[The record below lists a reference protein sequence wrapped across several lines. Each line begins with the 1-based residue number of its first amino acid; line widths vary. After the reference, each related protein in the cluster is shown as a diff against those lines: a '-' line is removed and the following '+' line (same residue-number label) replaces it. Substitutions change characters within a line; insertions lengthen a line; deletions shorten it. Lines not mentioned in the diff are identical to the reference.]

1 MAAEPESRNVD
12 RIESDTWH
20 VVLDTNEMFGDFWL
34 RHREIQFLLEHAR
47 RPAFYVCL
55 PEVVVREM
63 ANQFRERWSEARDR
77 YETALRDLER
87 LIGRTISD
95 RVQAGEI
102 DAAAGRYEI
111 ELRRAIL
118 GYGVQIEPIPSEL
131 TGVEALLQRDLGR
144 RKPFGDRKITDQR
157 RNRRDR
163 GGMRDALIWESVLAL
178 CNRERRSLAIIT
190 DNSDDFA
197 NAQGDQLHE
206 DLLTD
211 LADTGVDRQNVRL
224 YRTVRSFNDAHL
236 RHLRADAP
244 GQRRERSGLHDD
256 VTSDAD
262 DASEPSA
269 GAEASEADDKDRN
282 HGNPTSP

>member
-1 MAAEPESRNVD
+1 MADEPESRNVD

-34 RHREIQFLLEHAR
+34 RHREIQFLLEHAQK
-47 RPAFYVCL
+47 PNFHVCL
-55 PEVVVREM
+55 PEVVIREM
-63 ANQFRERWSEARDR
+63 SNQFRERWSEARER

-102 DAAAGRYEI
+102 DTAAGRYEI
-111 ELRRAIL
+111 ELRRTIQ
-118 GYGVQIEPIPSEL
+118 GYGVHIEPIPSEL
-131 TGVEALLQRDLGR
+131 AGVEALLLRDLGR

-211 LADTGVDRQNVRL
+211 LADIGVDRQNVRL
-224 YRTVRSFNDAHL
+224 YKTIKAFNDVHL

-244 GQRRERSGLHDD
+244 GQRSEPGGLRDD
-256 VTSDAD
+256 VTADAD
-262 DASEPSA
+262 DASGPSA
-269 GAEASEADDKDRN
+269 GAAGS
-282 HGNPTSP
+282 

>member
-1 MAAEPESRNVD
+1 MAGEPESRNVD

-34 RHREIQFLLEHAR
+34 RHREIQFLLEYAKKPH
-47 RPAFYVCL
+47 FHICL

-63 ANQFRERWSEARDR
+63 SNQFRERWSEARER
-77 YETALRDLER
+77 FETALRDLER

-102 DAAAGRYEI
+102 DTAADRYEI
-111 ELRRAIL
+111 ELRRTIL
-118 GYGVQIEPIPSEL
+118 GYGIHVESIPTEL
-131 TGVEALLQRDLGR
+131 AGVESLLQRDLGR
-144 RKPFGDRKITDQR
+144 RRPFGDRKITDQR

-163 GGMRDALIWESVLAL
+163 GGMRDVLIWESVLAL
-178 CNRERRSLAIIT
+178 CDRERRSLANIT

-197 NAQGDQLHE
+197 NAQSDQLHE

-211 LADTGVDRQNVRL
+211 LADIGVDRQNVRL
-224 YRTVRSFNDAHL
+224 YRTVKAFNDAHL
-236 RHLRADAP
+236 RHLGSGIP
-244 GQRRERSGLHDD
+244 GQADEPNGLHDD

-262 DASEPSA
+262 DASGPSA
-269 GAEASEADDKDRN
+269 GAEAS
-282 HGNPTSP
+282 